1 MRTKYTLST
10 DSWTAISTANQ
21 SGTACVKERKWSGR
35 VIVCQSNSGVSALS
49 KDVGALVFL
58 EEPGCPG
65 ILLDADDTSTIFY
78 AIALDDGAEIIA
90 DMV

>member
-1 MRTKYTLST
+1 
-10 DSWTAISTANQ
+10 
-21 SGTACVKERKWSGR
+21 
-35 VIVCQSNSGVSALS
+35 VSALS